1 MNNELNLF
9 RKKLAESYP
18 EIEAVAYEDPNQD
31 NVWRLKLGT
40 ERVGAAMDED
50 MAVRLAA
57 CWNLAKNIKT
67 EDLADVAEMVQNSE
81 KWELYT
87 IPSK

>member
-1 MNNELNLF
+1 MNNELNAF

-18 EIEAVAYEDPNQD
+18 ELDAVAYEDPNQD

-40 ERVGAAMDED
+40 ERVSAAMDED

-57 CWNLAKNIKT
+57 CWNMAKNIKT
-67 EDLADVAEMVQNSE
+67 EHLKTIAEE
-81 KWELYT
+81 IIARDAWGFYD
-87 IPSK
+87 I